1 MLLMFVAAAL
11 VLSSTAVT
19 AAVGDFAGGAFGE
32 LATELFG
39 GNILQAYNMFPSV
52 FDAILLLIL
61 FVGITTFAFKEK
73 FGEQTKL
80 ISWSLSIILALGGTV
95 AFHTIIKTNN
105 TVQDMCQAAAPGT
118 NSCGMAYLIAGPA
131 GLAFLFVIG
140 ALLFY
145 LINAITN
152 SKGIAFSIA
161 YIFIY
166 SLTKSFFGKDGG
178 VGFMSFVFKGTINI
192 ILLLVWYAMIVYLVY
207 ALIQYLVHMWSQGA
221 GRGMSAAGAGMTR
234 LGEGLN
240 RMVDGGRNL
249 GRAYTDTV
257 RSRQLNNINEQ
268 LEHQEELHE
277 EEIGR
282 EDMDDEQRLNA
293 SIAALDR
300 LIQYNRNYE
309 YRPPGA
315 I

>member
-11 VLSSTAVT
+11 VLSSTAAT
-19 AAVGDFAGGAFGE
+19 AIEGGGALGE
-32 LATELFG
+32 IATELVG
-39 GNILQAYNMFPSV
+39 GNIIDAYNKMPSV
-52 FDAILLLIL
+52 FDAILLMIL

-73 FGEQTKL
+73 LGDQTKL
-80 ISWSLSIILALGGTV
+80 ISWSLSIILAIGGTV
-95 AFHTIIKTNN
+95 AFHTIIKNN
-105 TVQDMCQAAAPGT
+105 PAVQQMCESAAGNADK
-118 NSCGMAYLIAGPA
+118 CGLAYVIAGPA
-131 GLAFLFVIG
+131 GLIVLFVFG

-145 LINAITN
+145 IVNAVTQK
-152 SKGIAFSIA
+152 KGLSFSIA
-161 YIFIY
+161 YIFMY
-166 SLTKSFFGKDGG
+166 SMINSFFIENVTGKGLLYFIKE
-178 VGFMSFVFKGTINI
+178 VPFLYV
-192 ILLLVWYAMIVYLVY
+192 ILMLIFYAMIVYLAY
-207 ALIQYLVHMWSQGA
+207 SLITGMVHLWSQGA
-221 GRGMSAAGAGMTR
+221 GRGMSAAGAGMSG